1 MKKIIIL
8 VLFLLAVSFIC
19 KAQEKQEKERISSGE
34 LDIFGKFAKDENMQ
48 GNALLFLQSPSRNF
62 PKNKNKY
69 TYLFNYE
76 DRLSEILVGISHEFL
91 PHFFAG
97 VSGGFELNTT
107 PTLRMGLSVYYKTED
122 VIAEALYEHGEGAK
136 NYWYKV
142 TLGYQVV
149 PDLTLGLRAQKG
161 IGIGTFAQLKCGQYN
176 PYIMYG
182 TDKVSPEE
190 ESSIIKDR
198 RRVDNIA
205 IGVIKE
211 F

>member
-1 MKKIIIL
+1 MKKIIVL
-8 VLFLLAVSFIC
+8 VTLLLTISFIC
-19 KAQEKQEKERISSGE
+19 KAQEKEHSSGE

-48 GNALLFLQSPSRNF
+48 GNALLFMQSPSRHF

-69 TYLFNYE
+69 TYLFSYE
-76 DRLSEILVGISHEFL
+76 DRLSEILVGISHEFF

-97 VSGGFELNTT
+97 VSGGFELNVV

-122 VIAEALYEHGEGAK
+122 VIAEALYEHGKGAK

-161 IGIGTFAQLKCGQYN
+161 IGIGTFAQLKLGQYN

-182 TDKVSPEE
+182 TDKVSLEE